1 MVNTNANLVSDLGLL
16 LLRLTGLGMALAHG
30 LGKIVALAS
39 GRGDGFIAG
48 VESLGFPLPALFA
61 WAAALAEFLGGL
73 GVALGLGTRVAA
85 AFAAFTMFVAAFLR
99 HHALQH
105 LLVVLGALDASEETV
120 RSWGNPELA
129 LVYLLAFA
137 TLTLTGG
144 GRFSLERRLRRRR

>member
-1 MVNTNANLVSDLGLL
+1 MSKTLSNDLALL

-30 LGKIVALAS
+30 YGKVAALAA
-39 GRGDGFIAG
+39 GDGDRFIAG

-61 WAAALAEFLGGL
+61 WSAALAEFLGGL
-73 GVALGLGTRVAA
+73 CVALGLGTRVAA
-85 AFAAFTMFVAAFLR
+85 AFAAFTMFVAAFMR

-105 LLVVLGALDASEETV
+105 LLVALGAMEASEETV

-137 TLTLTGG
+137 TLVLTGG
-144 GRFSLERRLRRRR
+144 GRFSLERVFRRNRR